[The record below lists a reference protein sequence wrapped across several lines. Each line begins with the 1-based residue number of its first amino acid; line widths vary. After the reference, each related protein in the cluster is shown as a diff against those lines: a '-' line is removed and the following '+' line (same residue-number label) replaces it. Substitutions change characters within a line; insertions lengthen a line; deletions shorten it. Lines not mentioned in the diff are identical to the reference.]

1 MKVTTKNNLDKL
13 NQIYNKYML
22 VGDFNVENSETC
34 TLIFLF
40 EINSRNIVNNYTCH
54 KSVENPSCIDIVIK
68 NSPLSFQNT
77 VAAKIGFF
85 DFHKMVITVLKI
97 ETNSRENWR

>member
-1 MKVTTKNNLDKL
+1 MKVITKNYLDKL
-13 NQIYNKYML
+13 SQIYNKYML
-22 VGDFNVENSETC
+22 VGDFHAETC
-34 TLIFLF
+34 TLIVLF
-40 EINSRNIVNNYTCH
+40 EINSKNIVNNYTCQ

-85 DFHKMVITVLKI
+85 DFHKMVITVLKV

>member
-1 MKVTTKNNLDKL
+1 
-13 NQIYNKYML
+13 ML
-22 VGDFNVENSETC
+22 VGDFHAENSETC
-34 TLIFLF
+34 TLIVLF
-40 EINSRNIVNNYTCH
+40 EINSKNIVNNYTCQ

-77 VAAKIGFF
+77 VAAKIGFS
-85 DFHKMVITVLKI
+85 DFHKMVITVLKV